1 MTKRTRISSGG
12 PWEDRVCYSRAV
24 RTGEHVYVSGTTAT
38 QPNGTTPDGADAQT
52 RATLNTIE
60 GSLTDAD
67 TTIEDVVRVRNY
79 VTNIEEWEQIAVA
92 LRKRFAMTMVR
103 VTRLIGPSN

>member
-38 QPNGTTPDGADAQT
+38 QPDGADAQT

-79 VTNIEEWEQIAVA
+79 VTNIEEWEQIAGA

-103 VTRLIGPSN
+103 VTRLIGPGN